1 MTMTYLEILGWARK
15 GVIAEKEN
23 YRQMQ
28 EKALEGQA
36 HDIAGHCQKMID
48 ELDVR
53 LATLDEIEELYTM
66 ENRFWTVAYRNR
78 DNGQRITAAVFAA
91 DQQQAQKKARADG
104 RIDGRDVWEIE
115 SIEPHEETLA
125 RVLIA
130 EFSKKQQGGHF
141 ACPRCGKMT
150 MDAESATHNALSRRA
165 TVYICDACGMQEA
178 LEDMMDS
185 RTPLTAWAIVA
196 APGNWRMEEGGN
208 ECEA

>member
-1 MTMTYLEILGWARK
+1 
-15 GVIAEKEN
+15 
-23 YRQMQ
+23 
-28 EKALEGQA
+28 
-36 HDIAGHCQKMID
+36 
-48 ELDVR
+48 
-53 LATLDEIEELYTM
+53 M

-150 MDAESATHNALSRRA
+150 MDAESVTHNALSRRA

-185 RTPLTAWAIVA
+185 RTPLLSSPRRETGAWRREAMSVKRDDELMFYTEC
-196 APGNWRMEEGGN
+196 WRELRSFLSEVVRDNTGEYPFAQDVLNLMRSIERKYER
-208 ECEA
+208 C

>member
-1 MTMTYLEILGWARK
+1 
-15 GVIAEKEN
+15 
-23 YRQMQ
+23 
-28 EKALEGQA
+28 
-36 HDIAGHCQKMID
+36 
-48 ELDVR
+48 
-53 LATLDEIEELYTM
+53 M
-66 ENRFWTVAYRNR
+66 ENKSWTATYRNR

-91 DQQQAQKKARADG
+91 DQQQAQEKARADG

-141 ACPRCGKMT
+141 ASPRCGKMT
-150 MDAESATHNALSRRA
+150 MDAENVTRNALSRRA
-165 TVYICDACGMQEA
+165 TVYICDACGTVEA
-178 LEDMMDS
+178 LEDMTGD
-185 RTPLTAWAIVA
+185 RRPLTAWAIVS

>member
-1 MTMTYLEILGWARK
+1 MSIK
-15 GVIAEKEN
+15 S
-23 YRQMQ
+23 
-28 EKALEGQA
+28 
-36 HDIAGHCQKMID
+36 
-48 ELDVR
+48 
-53 LATLDEIEELYTM
+53 
-66 ENRFWTVAYRNR
+66 WTVTYRNKKT
-78 DNGQRITAAVFAA
+78 GETITAAVFAA
-91 DQQQAQKKARADG
+91 DQQQAQEKARADG

-150 MDAESATHNALSRRA
+150 MDAEIVTRNALSRRA
-165 TVYICDACGMQEA
+165 TVYICDSCGMAEA
-178 LEDMMDS
+178 MEDMANS